1 MNELQTVVDSACAD
15 FALAHTPADLENAK
29 ARYLG
34 KAGRITALI
43 KGMAALSVD
52 EKKTRGAAINQAK
65 QAIESALNARR
76 QALADAQLQAQLQ
89 AEALDVT
96 LPGRQRG
103 QGGLHPVSL
112 TLERI
117 EAIFG
122 SMGFDVAQGPEIESD
137 WFNFTALNTPENHP
151 ARSMHDTFY
160 VEGGSETAPNLLR
173 THTSPMQI
181 RYAVQHVKRYRNAA
195 PAGGAAE
202 LFAGAMPEIRVIAP
216 GRTYRVDSDA
226 THSPMFHQCEGLW
239 VGENVSFKDLK
250 YVFTD
255 FCRTFFENPDL
266 VLRFR
271 PSFFPFTEPSAEID
285 IQFPS
290 GPLAGRWLEV
300 AGSGQVHPN
309 VIRNMGLDPERYI
322 GFAFG
327 MGPDRLT
334 MLRYGV
340 NDLRLFFD
348 GDIRFLSQFR

>member
-1 MNELQTVVDSACAD
+1 MNDLDSIVTQARQD
-15 FALAHTPADLENAK
+15 FAAASTPNDLENAK
-29 ARYLG
+29 ARFLG
-34 KAGRITALI
+34 KSGQITELM
-43 KGMAALSVD
+43 KGLGKLPVE

-65 QAIESALNARR
+65 QAIEAALTERR
-76 QALADAQLQAQLQ
+76 QALADAEMQAHLQ
-89 AEALDVT
+89 AERLDVS

-103 QGGLHPVSL
+103 LGGLHPVTL
-112 TLERI
+112 TTERI

-122 SMGFDVAQGPEIESD
+122 SMGFEVARGPEIEAD
-137 WFNFTALNTPENHP
+137 WFNFTALNTPEDHP

-160 VEGGSETAPNLLR
+160 VEGGSAHAPNLLR

-181 RYAVQHVKRYRNAA
+181 RHAVQHVKRHRALLD
-195 PAGGAAE
+195 AGQR
-202 LFAGAMPEIRVIAP
+202 MPEIRVIAP

-239 VGENVSFKDLK
+239 IGENVSFKDLK
-250 YVFTD
+250 FIFTE
-255 FCRTFFENPDL
+255 FCRTFFESDDL

-285 IQFPS
+285 IQFQS

-309 VIRNMGLDPERYI
+309 VVRNMGLDPEQYI

-327 MGPDRLT
+327 MGLDRFT

-348 GDIRFLSQFR
+348 GDVRFLSQFR

>member
-1 MNELQTVVDSACAD
+1 MNELDSLVESATQL
-15 FALAHTPADLENAK
+15 FAQSATPADLENAK
-29 ARYLG
+29 AQFLG
-34 KAGRITALI
+34 KSGRVTELM
-43 KGMAALSVD
+43 KGMAQLSVD
-52 EKKTRGAAINQAK
+52 EKKSRGAAINVAK
-65 QAIESALNARR
+65 QAIEAALTARR
-76 QALADAQLQAQLQ
+76 QALADAELQVQLK
-89 AEALDVT
+89 AEALDVS
-96 LPGRQRG
+96 LPGRRRG

-117 EAIFG
+117 QGIFG
-122 SMGFDVAQGPEIESD
+122 SMGFDVAEGPEIETD
-137 WFNFTALNTPENHP
+137 WFNFTALNTPEDHP

-160 VEGGSETAPNLLR
+160 VEGGTATAPNLLR

-181 RYAVQHVKRYRNAA
+181 RHAVQHVKRHRALLD
-195 PAGGAAE
+195 AGQS
-202 LFAGAMPEIRVIAP
+202 MPEIRVIAP

-250 YVFTD
+250 VIFTA
-255 FCRTFFENPDL
+255 FCRTFFESDDL

-285 IQFPS
+285 IQFQT

-309 VIRNMGLDPERYI
+309 VVSNMGLDPEKYI

-348 GDIRFLSQFR
+348 GDIRFLSQFQ